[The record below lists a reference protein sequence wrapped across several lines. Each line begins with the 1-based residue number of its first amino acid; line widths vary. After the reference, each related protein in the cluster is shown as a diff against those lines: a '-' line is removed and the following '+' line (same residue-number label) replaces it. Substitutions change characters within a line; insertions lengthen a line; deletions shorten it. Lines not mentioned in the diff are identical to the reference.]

1 MGARCGARCAGDR
14 RIACLFLAALGF
26 GDAWAGQE
34 TRGAD
39 ADVTSG
45 VVAHATRGAPPAS
58 ADAPDE
64 RLEPAAAPRSPV
76 APPSGAASPN
86 GEVPPTLTIN
96 EAGLFDVHL
105 RDVALSDAL
114 RLLSQRSRRN
124 ISVSEAAGAKVTT
137 DLYQVTFDEALD
149 ALLTPAGLAWFSRD
163 RFIFVCRPDERDALL
178 NASRATELRTFE
190 LNFIAAREVVPVVTK
205 LLSPKGLITHTIDPS
220 VPGLALTPESFDSAL
235 SNGLGGKSRAVG
247 EFLVVRDYP
256 EVLAEIAGVVA
267 RLDARPR
274 QVMVEATI
282 LRARLNENNA
292 LGVDFNALAGVDFR
306 TLGFTSVGGVNR
318 TPGAVPPREFDRGLG
333 AVQTDVSA
341 QLPAGGLSVGVMTNN
356 VGAFIRALEEAV
368 DVTIVANP
376 KILTLNEQPGR
387 VIVGREDGYQTTTV
401 TETAAVQNIEFIQTG
416 TQILFRP
423 FIGSDGFVRMDIHPE
438 DSSGGLTPANLPFKD
453 TTEVTSSVLVRDG
466 HTLVIGGLFR
476 EVTSSRTQQI
486 PWFGNLPGLGL
497 LGRGKNDE
505 VTREEVIVLLTP
517 HIVDGAAAS
526 GESARLRD
534 EVERRRTLAHRALLP
549 WGRERLAQAHY
560 GWALEHERAG
570 RTEDALWD
578 LDLALWMNPG
588 FTEADELRQRL
599 RGAPTREPDNS
610 VIRHFLRDWLR
621 SNDESAAPT
630 GA

>member
-1 MGARCGARCAGDR
+1 MSARCGARIAGCHR
-14 RIACLFLAALGF
+14 FVCVCLAALWC
-26 GDAWAGQE
+26 GDAPAWQDSRGTGVDAVDTAG
-34 TRGAD
+34 
-39 ADVTSG
+39 
-45 VVAHATRGAPPAS
+45 
-58 ADAPDE
+58 E
-64 RLEPAAAPRSPV
+64 RLEPDAARRSAV
-76 APPSGAASPN
+76 APPPDAPPPN
-86 GEVPPTLTIN
+86 GDGKPTLTVN

-105 RDVALSDAL
+105 REVALSDAL
-114 RLLSQRSRRN
+114 RLLSQSSRRN

-149 ALLTPAGLAWFSRD
+149 ALLTPAGLAWFSRG

-178 NASRATELRTFE
+178 NANRATELRVFE

-205 LLSPKGLITHTIDPS
+205 LLSPKGFITHTIDPTT
-220 VPGLALTPESFDSAL
+220 PGLALTPEAFDEAL
-235 SNGLGGKSRAVG
+235 AGGLGGKSRAVG
-247 EFLVVRDYP
+247 EFIVVRDYP
-256 EVLAEIAGVVA
+256 EALAEIAAVVA

-318 TPGAVPPREFDRGLG
+318 TPGQVPPREFDRGLG

-341 QLPAGGLSVGVMTNN
+341 QLPAGGLSLGVITNN
-356 VGAFIRALEEAV
+356 VGTFIRALEATV
-368 DVTIVANP
+368 DLTIVANP

-401 TETAAVQNIEFIQTG
+401 TETAAVQNVEFLQTG

-423 FIGSDGFVRMDIHPE
+423 FIGNDGYVRMDIHPE
-438 DSSGGLTPANLPFKD
+438 DSSGGLTPTNLPFKD

-476 EVTSSRTQQI
+476 DITMSRAQQI
-486 PWFGNLPGLGL
+486 PWFGNIPGIGL
-497 LGRGKNDE
+497 LGRGKHDE

-517 HIVDGAAAS
+517 HIVDGPAAS
-526 GESARLRD
+526 GESARARD
-534 EVERRRTLAHRALLP
+534 EIERRRTLAHRALLP

-560 GWALEHERAG
+560 GWALEHQRAG
-570 RTEDALWD
+570 RTKDALWD
-578 LDLALWMNPG
+578 LDQALWMNPG
-588 FTEADELRQRL
+588 FVEADELREQL
-599 RGAPTREPDNS
+599 REESAREPDNS
-610 VIRHFLRDWLR
+610 VIRHFLHEWLK
-621 SNDESAAPT
+621 STDEATAPT